1 MRWGE
6 HGDGLVV
13 VVWSSSEVATM
24 ATTGTTTDDYTDDKP
39 PPLPATKAAPSVPSP
54 PRAAPGCVLGPDKPG
69 WAGGP

>member
-24 ATTGTTTDDYTDDKP
+24 ATTDTTTDDYTNDKP
-39 PPLPATKAAPSVPSP
+39 PPLRTTGDQGRPKRAQPTQGSP
-54 PRAAPGCVLGPDKPG
+54 RVRAGPG
-69 WAGGP
+69 